1 MLQLVAVLAA
11 DPVLSGSL
19 WSDALNT
26 IQLNARPSRLHQ
38 LVVYLAVAAIVGSC
52 QPAPPPTPVSADVP
66 SALPLSLLTPQ
77 ATPTMMVPRMPIRVE
92 NPRVPFAA
100 VVKPTG
106 GTVDRVEIP
115 TLTAGYWTGS
125 PGLGQNGNTIIIGFE
140 SAGIFL
146 NLRATKPGDRLLV
159 TDQHG
164 LTTTYQVTEVGPS
177 NAIIDATQLTTAER
191 LTLIGI
197 SPTTITFF
205 RVEAIPLS

>member
-1 MLQLVAVLAA
+1 MLQLATI
-11 DPVLSGSL
+11 PCRRGSL
-19 WSDALNT
+19 WSDSLNA
-26 IQLNARPSRLHQ
+26 IQLDARPSRLHQ
-38 LVVYLAVAAIVGSC
+38 LVACLAVATILSSC
-52 QPAPPPTPVSADVP
+52 QPTPPPTLVSADAP
-66 SALPLSLLTPQ
+66 TALPLSLLTPQ
-77 ATPTMMVPRMPIRVE
+77 ATPTMMVPRVPIRVE
-92 NPRVPFAA
+92 NPRVPYAA

-106 GTVDRVEIP
+106 GTLDRVEIP

-146 NLRATKPGDRLLV
+146 NLRATEPGDRILV

-177 NAIIDATQLTTAER
+177 NAIIDATQLVTAER
-191 LTLIGI
+191 LTLVGI

-205 RVEAIPLS
+205 RVQAIPLP